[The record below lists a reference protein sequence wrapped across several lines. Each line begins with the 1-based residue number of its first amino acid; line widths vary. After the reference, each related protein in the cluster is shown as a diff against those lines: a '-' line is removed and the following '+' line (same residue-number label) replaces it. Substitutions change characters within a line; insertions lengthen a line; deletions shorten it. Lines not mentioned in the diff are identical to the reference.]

1 MNTKSG
7 VAIITGIP
15 PFSLAQFGDQG
26 ISSVIL
32 PRLYSML
39 GKEKFHFSTPDIGP
53 ATIAGYLRQ
62 HGIETLIFDYYF
74 DEVKVQDCDVVGISS
89 TFAEPEE
96 IKKVAGDVKHQ
107 NPSASVVLG
116 GPLSWSISPAK
127 LFELIPE
134 IGFIVM
140 KEGEETFLQLIQA
153 LREHR
158 DLSGVEGIVYRDKES
173 GMVRA
178 TPPRKHIDIE
188 KSPYPAW
195 DLMNVP
201 SPRRLPV
208 LFIETSRGCPY
219 QCAYCTEVT
228 YWTKPVRYRSS
239 RRVTD
244 EIRHCVEK
252 YGISTFRFT
261 DSCFSAPPRRCGEI
275 CDAIVERCIN
285 DSIPVK
291 WSAYSRIENLSPEL
305 IHKMKQAGCVALD
318 VGLESGSKELLRNI
332 NKNYDPEIAV
342 AVAKEAKESGIIINY
357 NIIIGLPGETQETL
371 EKSMDLIERAAP
383 DTYSCYIF
391 MLLPNSAIYEHQQ
404 DYSVQGDGLTW
415 KHATMTSDEARIAQ
429 TKFTKEITSSVP
441 LQGGEHFACYFSS
454 LGYSNEKIR
463 KSYQALRRIKR
474 NPLDI
479 PALLLIR
486 EAVKKIAPYS

>member
-1 MNTKSG
+1 MNTKST

-53 ATIAGYLRQ
+53 ATVAGYLRQ
-62 HGIETLIFDYYF
+62 NAIETIIFDYYF
-74 DEVKVQDCDVVGISS
+74 DEIKIQDCDIVGISS

-96 IKKVAGDVKHQ
+96 IKKVAVIVKSQ
-107 NPSASVVLG
+107 NPSASIVLG
-116 GPLSWSISPAK
+116 GPLSWSVSPAT
-127 LFELIPE
+127 LLESIPE
-134 IGFIVM
+134 IDFIVM
-140 KEGEETFLQLIQA
+140 KEGEETFLQLIRAVRMHQ
-153 LREHR
+153 
-158 DLSGVEGIVYRDKES
+158 DVSSIEGLVYRDKES
-173 GMVRA
+173 GNA
-178 TPPRKHIDIE
+178 TFTAPRKHIDIE

-195 DLMNVP
+195 DIMNVP

-228 YWTKPVRYRSS
+228 YWNKPVRYRSS
-239 RRVTD
+239 QRVVD
-244 EIRHCVEK
+244 EVRYCVEK
-252 YGISTFRFT
+252 YGINTFRFT
-261 DSCFSAPPRRCGEI
+261 DSCFSAPPRRCGEL
-275 CDAIVERCIN
+275 CDAIIEQCIN
-285 DSIPVK
+285 ESIPVK
-291 WSAYSRIENLSPEL
+291 WSAYARIENLSPEL

-318 VGLESGSKELLRNI
+318 VGLESGSRELLRKI

-342 AVAKEAKESGIIINY
+342 AVAKEAKESGLIINY
-357 NIIIGLPGETQETL
+357 NIIIGLPGETQGTL

-391 MLLPNSAIYEHQQ
+391 MLLANSAIYEHQQ
-404 DYSVQGDGLTW
+404 DYGVQGDGLTW
-415 KHATMTSDEARIAQ
+415 KHTTMDSDEAKTAQ
-429 TKFTKEITSSVP
+429 IKFTKEITSSVP
-441 LQGGEHFACYFSS
+441 LHGGEHFACYFSS

-463 KSYQALRRIKR
+463 KCYQALGRIKR

-486 EAVKKIAPYS
+486 EAVKKIVPYS